1 MYTSGPYLIVLGP
14 FKDLRLRVSNVV
26 YKGDYFHFLIF
37 FIISMESLNGQDGN
51 RVGTKECCVEVA
63 KISLH
68 RGVFESR
75 FKPKC
80 LI

>member
-1 MYTSGPYLIVLGP
+1 MSRPYLIVQGP
-14 FKDLRLRVSNVV
+14 VKDLRLRVSSVV
-26 YKGDYFHFLIF
+26 YKSDYFHFLIF
-37 FIISMESLNGQDGN
+37 SIISMKSLDGQDGN
-51 RVGTKECCVEVA
+51 RVGTKECRVEGA

-68 RGVFESR
+68 RGVFENQ

>member
-1 MYTSGPYLIVLGP
+1 MYTSGPYLIVQGP

-37 FIISMESLNGQDGN
+37 SIISMESLNWQDGN
-51 RVGTKECCVEVA
+51 SVGTKECCVEGA

-68 RGVFESR
+68 RGVFESQ

>member
-1 MYTSGPYLIVLGP
+1 MYISRPYLIVQGP
-14 FKDLRLRVSNVV
+14 FKDLRLRTSNVV

-37 FIISMESLNGQDGN
+37 SIISMESLDGQDGN
-51 RVGTKECCVEVA
+51 RVGAKESCVEGA

-68 RGVFESR
+68 RGVFESQ